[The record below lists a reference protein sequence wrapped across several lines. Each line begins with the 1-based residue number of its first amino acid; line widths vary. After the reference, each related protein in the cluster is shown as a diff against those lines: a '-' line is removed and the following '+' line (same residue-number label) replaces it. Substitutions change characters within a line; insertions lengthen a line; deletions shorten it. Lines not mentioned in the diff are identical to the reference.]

1 MNSKRRLSVGGFNR
15 RRLGSGLGGSGFLAT
30 ISQTAA
36 VDRRR
41 GDPGGTGS
49 CRRRRPLAAG
59 AAKTHRFVLYLH
71 TRRDREYRRIVEAI
85 LTGPPVGV
93 LAPSWYEK
101 AGVFA
106 QPFAPLPDQ
115 HPEEYTEVILLK
127 ARSQVDLVNIF
138 GPPAHGV
145 RINPRHWGFF
155 NYGDLETTHPGPE
168 HPGRRYWNNNYYD
181 LPYLLLQEFIRTGDP
196 VFLSLAGPALAH
208 LGDVDL
214 VHPSGR
220 SHHARA

>member
-1 MNSKRRLSVGGFNR
+1 FSSR
-15 RRLGSGLGGSGFLAT
+15 RR
-30 ISQTAA
+30 
-36 VDRRR
+36 
-41 GDPGGTGS
+41 
-49 CRRRRPLAAG
+49 
-59 AAKTHRFVLYLH
+59 H
-71 TRRDREYRRIVEAI
+71 TRFSRDWSSDVCSSD

-155 NYGDLETTHPGPE
+155 NYGDLETTHPGPRSE
-168 HPGRRYWNNNYYD
+168 ERRVGK
-181 LPYLLLQEFIRTGDP
+181 ER
-196 VFLSLAGPALAH
+196 
-208 LGDVDL
+208 
-214 VHPSGR
+214 R
-220 SHHARA
+220 SSWPT